1 MVDGVRLSGA
11 LAACLALLLGEE
23 PYGNNGALAKGR
35 AWILSHG
42 GATFIPQWGK
52 DMAFGILCHP
62 YMCTTRF
69 SSITSDSLWQCH

>member
-52 DMAFGILCHP
+52 IWLSVFFAIHTCVQHVSHP
-62 YMCTTRF
+62 
-69 SSITSDSLWQCH
+69 